1 MPRIPSST
9 LHSPEKPLRL
19 MQQVVNACRVRHYS
33 LRTEDTYC
41 HWIRDYI
48 HFHKKQHPATLGGN
62 EVEAYL
68 THLAVDRLV
77 SPATQNVALNALV
90 FLYREVMAQPL
101 ASLDN
106 WVRAKKKQKLPV
118 VFTADEATRIINHL
132 APALRLP
139 AALLYGCG
147 LRLMECMRLR
157 IKDIDLAQHIL
168 TVRDGKGGKDRNT
181 LLPEALVEPLRLQML
196 AVRKLHEHDLA
207 LGYGT
212 VYLPFALERKYPNAP
227 SAPGWQYLF
236 PAASLS
242 VDPRNGRMQR
252 HHLNE
257 QTLQRS
263 VKKALLALDIHRHA
277 SCHTFRHTFATELLR
292 QGSDIRTVQ
301 ELLGHS
307 DIKTTQIYT
316 HVIGQHFAGTLGP
329 RSLSTIRFGEP

>member
-1 MPRIPSST
+1 MPHIPTDALST
-9 LHSPEKPLRL
+9 SEKPLRL
-19 MQQVVNACRVRHYS
+19 MQQVIQACRVRHYS

-41 HWIRDYI
+41 HWIREYI
-48 HFHKKQHPATLGGN
+48 RFNNRQHPSMLTSV

-68 THLAVDRLV
+68 THLAVERHV
-77 SPATQNVALNALV
+77 SPATQNIALNAIV
-90 FLYREVMAQPL
+90 FLYRNVLCQELGQFEG
-101 ASLDN
+101 

-118 VFTADEATRIINHL
+118 VFTADEAARVINHL
-132 APALRLP
+132 SPSYRLP

-147 LRLMECMRLR
+147 LRLMECLRLR
-157 IKDIDLAQHIL
+157 LKDIDLQQQIL

-181 LLPEALVEPLRLQML
+181 LLPSALIEPLRNQMS
-196 AVRKLHEHDLA
+196 AVCKLHEHDLA

-212 VYLPFALERKYPNAP
+212 VYLPFALERKYPNALT
-227 SAPGWQYLF
+227 AQGWQYLF

-242 VDPRNGRMQR
+242 VDPRSARTQR

-257 QTLQRS
+257 QLLQRS
-263 VKKALLALDIHRHA
+263 VKKALLDLGIHRHA

-307 DIKTTQIYT
+307 DVKTTQIYT
-316 HVIGQHFAGTLGP
+316 HVMGQHFAGTTGP
-329 RSLSTIRFGEP
+329 RSLGDIRW